1 MAAPVCLRHIP
12 QWHQQA
18 KAGSPV
24 TWPSKAPHMQEYF
37 RTVDIVFKEF
47 VLEMN
52 SCERIK
58 IMWSLVVDVDDGLTM

>member
-1 MAAPVCLRHIP
+1 
-12 QWHQQA
+12 
-18 KAGSPV
+18 
-24 TWPSKAPHMQEYF
+24 MQEYF